1 MKKYLNCKLC
11 PRRCGVNR
19 SEKNGF
25 CGETEKLHVARASL
39 HMWEEPPISG
49 KNGSGTVFF
58 SGCNLGCVFCQNH
71 EIAHEH
77 KGKEIS
83 PEQLAEIFLTLQ
95 KMGAANINLV
105 TAVHFIP
112 HVIRALDLAK
122 ENGLS
127 IPTVYNSSGYESEE
141 TLRLL
146 RGYIDVYLPD
156 YKYRSHLLAERFSR
170 AKDYPEIAECALREM
185 VLQTGPC
192 VFDENGMIKKGVI
205 VRHLV
210 LPAHTDD
217 SMAVLE
223 YLYKTYGDSIYI
235 SIMNQYTPM
244 RKYEAYPELSR
255 KLTSYEY
262 GKVIKFAEKLGI
274 KNGFLQ
280 SGETAKESFIP
291 SFDLASD
298 TLIVKEAKFR

>member
-1 MKKYLNCKLC
+1 MKEYLNCQLC
-11 PRRCGVNR
+11 PRKCGANR
-19 SEKNGF
+19 SEKKGF

-71 EIAHEH
+71 EIAHDH
-77 KGKEIS
+77 KGREIS
-83 PEQLAEIFLTLQ
+83 PKNLAEIFLALQ
-95 KMGAANINLV
+95 EKGAANINLV
-105 TAVHFIP
+105 TAVHFVP
-112 HVIRALDLAK
+112 HIIQALDIAK
-122 ENGLS
+122 NLGLS
-127 IPTVYNSSGYESEE
+127 VPIVYNSSGYESVE

-146 RGYIDVYLPD
+146 NGYIDVYLPD
-156 YKYRSHLLAERFSR
+156 YKYRSSLLAECFSK
-170 AKDYPEIAECALREM
+170 AKNYPEIAELALREM
-185 VLQTGPC
+185 VSQTGPC
-192 VFDENGMIKKGVI
+192 VFDENGMIQKGVI

-210 LPAHTDD
+210 LPRHTDD

-223 YLYKTYGDSIYI
+223 YLHRTYGDRIYI

-255 KLTSYEY
+255 KLTTYEY
-262 GKVIKFAEKLGI
+262 GKVVKFAQKIGI

-291 SFDLASD
+291 SFDIASD
-298 TLIVKEAKFR
+298 TLIVS